1 MKLAQEFQG
10 YYLDIYYKEGVI
22 HGIMRNTD
30 ITVKGLTYSEVVEE
44 FKNTVLKITKK

>member
-10 YYLDIYYKEGVI
+10 YYLDIYYKEGII
-22 HGIMRNTD
+22 HG

-44 FKNTVLKITKK
+44 FKNTVLKIAKN

>member
-22 HGIMRNTD
+22 HGIMRNTG
-30 ITVKGLTYSEVVEE
+30 ITIKGLTYLEVVEA
-44 FKNTVLKITKK
+44 FKNTVLNIAKN